1 MEKVVIKMKG
11 VNYIICSL
19 ILSIAAI
26 VISLIITIGKI
37 SSDFGPLEL
46 TFVLVFLAIILVFGI
61 IGINLNLKKDK
72 EINK

>member
-1 MEKVVIKMKG
+1 MKG

-26 VISLIITIGKI
+26 AISLIITIGKI

-46 TFVLVFLAIILVFGI
+46 TFVLVFLVIILVFGI